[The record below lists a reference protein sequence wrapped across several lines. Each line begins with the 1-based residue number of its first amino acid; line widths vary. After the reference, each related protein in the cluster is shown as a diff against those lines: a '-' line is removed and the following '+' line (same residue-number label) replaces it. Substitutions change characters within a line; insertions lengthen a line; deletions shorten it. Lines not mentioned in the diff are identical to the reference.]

1 MPVIPIPDGVRR
13 AVQDDFDEREADRY
27 REEADAKLKQLQNTP
42 MAKLGKDAPLN
53 ISTERPKWMGSR
65 GYDTPDF
72 TSTAEPTIVPD
83 ESDPA
88 RDYGDLG
95 PAPSFA
101 EELSRPAEP
110 EDGSREISF
119 GTGGPEGPPLDESL
133 VIDIRKRLAD
143 KGAATADKDMRSRL
157 LQGVNPDQAAS
168 AIELAEKSGVNRVQV
183 EANPETY
190 KRADTMRQIND
201 LRTSAPKLRAWLDYN
216 PENLDVAHD
225 DVDNLGWW
233 EQAQKTLGEVGGG
246 IGGAL
251 ASGYLKISE
260 GTYGV
265 ARAGFELNDQLVSTV
280 TGKPQISE
288 PSKFFA
294 GLQEEAKSQSDSFMP
309 EVDDPTARGVLSGF
323 QSLPPSVMAAV
334 MGIMSGGAAPALGAM
349 GGITGGSEYGRARS
363 QGMSPTAA
371 AGYGTGQGLIE
382 AGTEA
387 LPMGWLLGDVAK
399 RTPFF
404 EMLAKQALGEGVT
417 EQVATH
423 SQDFLSW
430 AVLPENADKPIATY
444 LEERGPAAYE
454 TLIATLVGTGVQTT
468 VAKSV
473 DMTLQ
478 AASEGAQA
486 RRADQ
491 LAKTF
496 EAMSA
501 GAAASKLLKR
511 LPEKYRQV
519 VADVTKD
526 GPLESVRVQPE
537 AFEELAQSAGVSTE
551 QLAQAFR
558 IDPADINS
566 ALTSGEDV
574 VIPSGNYAAALQT
587 AKKEIGVSGETIHAA
602 FAPNMRLRA
611 EDFTAKEREA
621 MKAVYEEERAA
632 TEQANSDTTF
642 ADAADRVREA
652 VRTQL
657 ADAKVFNNE
666 TASTQAQ
673 IASEMIITLAERT
686 GQDPEA
692 LWNEVGF
699 KVAAQVGEDVNELSQ
714 SQTRPAEPV
723 SDEELTRASEALQP
737 REFEAWKLGREGR
750 SAEDIA
756 VAIGGENAD
765 VSPQTVLAW
774 QTAARRKGFALAR
787 LHEPTNP
794 KGRPQTPETQR
805 VIEMLAAGKSRDE
818 IITEVYP
825 DRDAGKARNL
835 VRQLAHKHKDA
846 IEAKRAPVMELAQ
859 DKRGGFT
866 GINLSQDPV
875 IRLYASANLS
885 TFSHEAA
892 HWYLTTL
899 EKLAR
904 AEAPHP
910 FVISQLAA
918 IREWAGKSAEFQIYD
933 DTGQITPEGVELQE
947 AFSETFEA
955 YLREGKA
962 PSTALRQVFATM
974 KAWLLRVYKSIRNIG
989 SRVNLNEE
997 IKDVFDRMLAT
1008 EEAIA
1013 AARTGM
1019 EQDAD
1024 RMAKAL
1030 LDKGVITEKAYAR
1043 TRERLQAAREKAEAD
1058 LMARLMEEYER
1069 SQKSWYRDEER
1080 QVRRD
1085 VTSEIDERPEQRAFA
1100 WLSGKG
1106 WRDTQA
1112 DHVERAAEAEFM
1124 QAVDEGLF
1132 ETDANDD
1139 TLKLLQQRAIERGL
1153 GPLILMFRTT
1163 SGRIIAFPGEN
1174 GAVYHDLARN
1184 LFGLGDLKL
1193 EHGMYNPRKW
1203 PTLADMDAAGD
1214 RAWYATTGEHADT
1227 EARELAQ
1234 RTYQHDK
1241 HREQVKTAYD
1251 YLRDN
1256 PEAISSPL
1264 SKIMVAVDVSAYAA
1278 DRARRLIRKGELAQ
1292 LDGAVIV
1299 YRGSEE
1305 NGISSAGVGRLG
1317 TGVYLA
1323 EDPEIGGEWGGQT
1336 GKVDAYRI
1344 NGRLFDLDETTA
1356 EGLENYEKQEDTE
1369 AAKKLFARLRSE
1381 GYVGV
1386 RDPWSGHINVFVD
1399 GAMERYADADVE
1411 LGATWTNEE
1420 PELGQM
1426 GGERSFLFP
1435 HDQKQRAFDM
1445 EQSGV
1450 SEAEIWRETG
1460 LARGADGAWRH
1471 EIDDSKAV
1479 LLPKLD
1485 EIDALGDE
1493 AVPLDQVLRHKML
1506 FEAYPQLKKITVSFQ
1521 PSDSKD
1527 GGYWQVFG
1535 RHIAISRASKSQMLS
1550 VLLHELQHAI
1560 QDIERFASGGSFN
1573 QPRMENPEWTAFQ
1586 KQVQE
1591 DAELRAFLEQRRRL
1605 SRRIAAAERIAKSV
1619 QDQAIQLAIQKI
1631 DEVDLSE
1638 VEKIDERIYA
1648 LYAPVKAVLQ
1658 SKYPDVQDLWRDEAK
1673 LRDSG
1678 KLPPVVPDRYISGM
1692 DVYYALAGEVEARNV
1707 QSRAKMTVEERA
1719 EKAPSETEWP
1729 KRARQIVQFKGF
1741 GFSLSQT
1748 GGNART
1754 TPPLALPPM
1763 RLDLAAVKEQYG
1775 DEALAAIPPEVR
1787 AYSAQATDADQ
1798 FAEVARDVR
1807 KTLAKKR
1814 PKSLWKFLS
1823 TSRVIGSGNDKISYR
1838 GIRDDGGEL
1847 LKIIG
1852 EKKAAPGLIADS
1864 EDAKKVRSYTIEH
1877 AAEAA
1882 WAEGYFNGPNPPTPA
1897 EFLDALRAD
1906 FDGQAKLYARA
1917 DMADIQEIADAEA
1930 WSAWFDQNGIDINEK
1945 DPAVLKTQLEEAL
1958 SSGAENA
1965 IGPDEAAAMLG
1976 GVLKTKALP
1985 DGNALLQALKAGP
1998 QRDKLI
2004 REETKRRMIEKHGDI
2019 FRNGTIAEE
2028 AKTYA
2033 RNEIQ
2038 LRQTEIELEALAKAA
2053 GQFAANNLAKQQAI
2067 ENLRTK
2073 QVREVLNYN
2082 QWLVLEQRWGK
2093 KALEA
2098 AEKGKFDE
2106 AARYKKFQLLNM
2118 MMFREGRK
2126 LAEDIEKTRKTLIA
2140 YGTKP
2145 RQQRLYAAGKA
2156 YADNMNSLLDD
2167 YQLRNETKSGENKR
2181 QERAAWIKAQL
2192 ASIDPFAAYQDTT
2205 KTAQEQQVEA
2215 AEAIEKSR
2223 ALADLDKGGDAQNYK
2238 SLSVSDFMAL
2248 GDEAALIWKM
2258 ATLADQ
2264 LLKEGKRRRLT
2275 LAAEDIAAEIITN
2288 QPKEKPPE
2296 PIESDAPGEKLK
2308 RGALKYFAM
2317 HRTMQSLAHQFAGGK
2332 DGGVFWSY
2340 FVKPLNAAFAQLST
2354 LRKQMGDD
2362 LTKLFG
2368 AYSKQE
2374 IARFYKDRQT
2384 FNLSSGKV
2392 SLTTQGRLAVA
2403 LNVGNEKNRQ
2413 RLMDSMGWTLADIQ
2427 TITDTLEKRDWDF
2440 IQATWDYLNTWF
2452 PEANRVHEAVH
2463 GAPMEKVE
2471 PMQVATK
2478 FGVYAG
2484 GYYPIAFDPELSSK
2498 SAQRKTEADAKSISG
2513 RVDARSAP
2521 GFSKKR
2527 VEGKVTLPLKL
2538 SVFDVITRHLDQ
2550 VATSIATE
2558 EALFDAGRLIRRP
2571 EVEQAIV
2578 QHHGRQIYNTI
2589 VNTLVTTKFGMEGT
2603 SGILAHLRNGATVV
2617 GLGWKVSTALLQPLG
2632 VSNSIVR
2639 VGGYWIAKGYARMGK
2654 DAATIQSSA
2663 KWIMDRSEF
2672 MRHRRQSQS
2681 PELAALKDSIK
2692 KGGITPRWLTQ
2703 SMFAL
2708 MSNMQF
2714 YSVDCPTWYGGWY
2727 KAKAAGA
2734 NDLDA
2739 AAQAD
2744 QAVIDAQG
2752 GGELHQTAAIQTG
2765 AGTKYAAALRLLTNF
2780 MSYMVTTYNLST
2792 QRARNANSLPKIAA
2806 LVFDLVLMLSVPVA
2820 GKMMLDAWTKGGDD
2834 DDDDQLWEKFG
2845 REQVAFLMSP
2855 FVGLSQIAGSA
2866 RGEDAFGYRGPA
2878 GFGIFAEGT
2887 NAGKAAAEGKFI
2899 TEDGELDPAFWRPA
2913 NKAAG
2918 MLLHYPASQLDLTI
2932 RGATALWKGETDNPA
2947 AIFFGPPPAN

>member
-1 MPVIPIPDGVRR
+1 MPITLPEGVRR
-13 AVQDDFDEREADRY
+13 AVSDDFDEREERRY
-27 REEADAKLKQLQNTP
+27 RKDSNAKLKQLQDTP
-42 MAKLGKDAPLN
+42 MAKLSEDEPLN

-65 GYDTPDF
+65 GYDTPDY
-72 TSTAEPTIVPD
+72 TSTAEPTIVPE

-101 EELSRPAEP
+101 EELSRPAES

-119 GTGGPEGPPLDESL
+119 GAGGPEGPPLDESL
-133 VIDIRKRLAD
+133 IIDIRKRLAD
-143 KGAATADKDMRSRL
+143 KQGAVTADKDMRSRL
-157 LQGVNPDQAAS
+157 LQGVNPDEAAS

-225 DVDNLGWW
+225 DTDNLGWW

-417 EQVATH
+417 EQAATH

-486 RRADQ
+486 RRTDQ

-511 LPEKYRQV
+511 LPQKYRDV
-519 VADVTKD
+519 VANVTKD

-632 TEQANSDTTF
+632 TEQANSDTSF

-657 ADAKVFNNE
+657 ADAKIFNNE

-875 IRLYASANLS
+875 IRLYESANLS

-904 AEAPHP
+904 TEAPHP
-910 FVISQLAA
+910 FVVAQLAA
-918 IREWAGKSAEFQIYD
+918 VREWAGKSAEFQIYD
-933 DTGQITPEGVELQE
+933 ETGQITPEGVELQE
-947 AFSETFEA
+947 AFSESFEA

-1112 DHVERAAEAEFM
+1112 DHVERAAEAEIM

-1214 RAWYATTGEHADT
+1214 RAWYATTGEHADA

-1256 PEAISSPL
+1256 PEAVSSPL
-1264 SKIMVAVDVSAYAA
+1264 SKIMAAVDVSAYAA
-1278 DRARRLIRKGELAQ
+1278 DRARRLVRRGELAQ
-1292 LDGAVIV
+1292 LDGPVIV

-1305 NGISSAGVGRLG
+1305 NGVSSAGVGRLG
-1317 TGVYLA
+1317 SGVYLA

-1336 GKVDAYRI
+1336 GKVDAYKI

-1369 AAKKLFARLRSE
+1369 AAKKLFTRLKSE

-1386 RDPWSGHINVFVD
+1386 RDPWSGHINVFTE

-1420 PELGQM
+1420 PELGQSIY
-1426 GGERSFLFP
+1426 GGVTVRTPPFDGKRELRGLLGEPSKYLPWRGNPRYKQLAAEAGVKVQDVSVASIVPGQSQIRWNYRSVKERYSNDDASLP
-1435 HDQKQRAFDM
+1435 IL
-1445 EQSGV
+1445 V
-1450 SEAEIWRETG
+1450 RENGRYYINDGTHRI
-1460 LARGADGAWRH
+1460 AAQAADGA
-1471 EIDDSKAV
+1471 D
-1479 LLPKLD
+1479 
-1485 EIDALGDE
+1485 
-1493 AVPLDQVLRHKML
+1493 
-1506 FEAYPQLKKITVSFQ
+1506 
-1521 PSDSKD
+1521 
-1527 GGYWQVFG
+1527 
-1535 RHIAISRASKSQMLS
+1535 
-1550 VLLHELQHAI
+1550 
-1560 QDIERFASGGSFN
+1560 
-1573 QPRMENPEWTAFQ
+1573 
-1586 KQVQE
+1586 
-1591 DAELRAFLEQRRRL
+1591 
-1605 SRRIAAAERIAKSV
+1605 
-1619 QDQAIQLAIQKI
+1619 
-1631 DEVDLSE
+1631 
-1638 VEKIDERIYA
+1638 
-1648 LYAPVKAVLQ
+1648 
-1658 SKYPDVQDLWRDEAK
+1658 
-1673 LRDSG
+1673 
-1678 KLPPVVPDRYISGM
+1678 
-1692 DVYYALAGEVEARNV
+1692 NV
-1707 QSRAKMTVEERA
+1707 
-1719 EKAPSETEWP
+1719 
-1729 KRARQIVQFKGF
+1729 RARVIDLDAVTGTV
-1741 GFSLSQT
+1741 LAQT

-1754 TPPLALPPM
+1754 TPPASLPPM

-1807 KTLAKKR
+1807 KTLAKKK

-1847 LKIIG
+1847 IKIIG
-1852 EKKAAPGLIADS
+1852 EKKAAPGLISDK
-1864 EDAKKVRSYTIEH
+1864 EDAKRVRSYTLEH
-1877 AAEAA
+1877 AANVA
-1882 WAEGYFNGPNPPTPA
+1882 WEEGYFNGPNPPTPA
-1897 EFLDALRAD
+1897 EFLDALRSD
-1906 FDGQAKLYARA
+1906 FDGQAPLYARA
-1917 DMADIQEIADAEA
+1917 DMETVSQIKAAEQ
-1930 WSAWFDQNGIDINEK
+1930 WEQWFDQNGLDIWQEPKAQKRATSDAKKRGKLSRKGEQFYLTSEVGEIYGRVPPDRAYVKIDRSGVKDEAKGTGHGIALYVQAVEYAFKMGRPLVSDRTVSDDAARIYEALARRGYTVWKNLEGERSGKNYSTGGGPAYAVTKAGQTFDDVMQAWSPGGGTIKAEQLKSVTNE
-1945 DPAVLKTQLEEAL
+1945 PLRAQLETL
-1958 SSGAENA
+1958 LTGQTENA

-2106 AARYKKFQLLNM
+2106 AARYKKFQLINM

-2126 LAEDIEKTRKTLIA
+2126 MAEDIEKTRKTLIA

-2145 RQQRLYAAGKA
+2145 RQQRLFAAGKA

-2167 YQLRNETKSGENKR
+2167 YQLRNETKAGENKR
-2181 QERAAWIKAQL
+2181 LERAAWIKAQM
-2192 ASIDPFAAYQDTT
+2192 AAIDPFAAYQDTT
-2205 KTAQEQQVEA
+2205 KSAQEQQVEA
-2215 AEAIEKSR
+2215 AEAIERSR
-2223 ALADLDKGGDAQNYK
+2223 ALANEQPSEAKGFK
-2238 SLSVSDFMAL
+2238 SLTVQEFMAL
-2248 GDEAALIWKM
+2248 EDEAAMIWKM

-2264 LLKEGKRRRLT
+2264 LLNEGKRRRLT
-2275 LAAEDIAAEIITN
+2275 LAAEDIAAEIIAN

-2296 PIESDAPGEKLK
+2296 PIETDAPGEKVK
-2308 RGALKYFAM
+2308 RGVLKYFAM

-2332 DGGVFWSY
+2332 DGGQFWSY
-2340 FVKPLNAAFAQLST
+2340 FIKPLNAAYANLST
-2354 LRKQMGDD
+2354 LRKQMGED

-2368 AYSKQE
+2368 AYTKQE
-2374 IARFYKDRQT
+2374 IARFYKDRRT

-2403 LNVGNEKNRQ
+2403 LNAGNEKNRQ
-2413 RLMDSMGWTLADIQ
+2413 RLMDSMGWTLADVQ
-2427 TITDTLEKRDWDF
+2427 TILDTLEKRDWDF
-2440 IQATWDYLNTWF
+2440 VQKTWDYLNTWF

-2463 GAPMEKVE
+2463 GVPMDKVE
-2471 PMQVATK
+2471 PLQVATR

-2521 GFSKKR
+2521 SFSKKR

-2571 EVEQAIV
+2571 EVEEAIV

-2617 GLGWKVSTALLQPLG
+2617 GLGWKVATALLQPLG
-2632 VSNSIVR
+2632 VSNSVVR
-2639 VGGYWIAKGYARMGK
+2639 VGGYWVAKGYARMGR

-2663 KWIMDRSEF
+2663 KWVMDRSEF

-2708 MSNMQF
+2708 MSNTQF
-2714 YSVDCPTWYGGWY
+2714 YSVDLPTWYAGWY
-2727 KAKAAGA
+2727 KAKAAG
-2734 NDLDA
+2734 LDEVEA
-2739 AAQAD
+2739 AAQGD

-2780 MSYMVTTYNLST
+2780 MSYMVTTYNLAT
-2792 QRARNANSLPKIAA
+2792 QRVRNANSIAKMAA
-2806 LVFDLVLMLSVPVA
+2806 LTFDMVILLAIPVA
-2820 GKMMLDAWTKGGDD
+2820 GKMALDAWTKGGGDD
-2834 DDDDQLWEKFG
+2834 DDEDLWEKFA
-2845 REQVAFLMSP
+2845 REEAAFLLSP
-2855 FVGLSQIAGSA
+2855 FVGISQVAGA
-2866 RGEDAFGYRGPA
+2866 VRGEDAFGYRGPA
-2878 GFGIFAEGT
+2878 GLGIFAEAT
-2887 NAGKAAAEGKFI
+2887 NAGKAAAEGKFF

-2913 NKAAG
+2913 NKTAG
-2918 MLLHYPASQLDLTI
+2918 MIFHYPASQLDLTV
-2932 RGATALWKGETDNPA
+2932 RGATALWKGETDNIA
-2947 AIFFGPPPAN
+2947 TLFFGPPPAN